1 MVFRAFSLFFIFLTA
16 AFSVIVNH
24 KYSFEP
30 IYGLRLL
37 VRFYI
42 FFLALVN
49 LSLTYTEIKRI
60 NKFIVFIFII
70 QIPVATIK
78 LFIYGPGERAIG
90 TYSLTEG
97 SLSTIIPL
105 IAIGYLIAFYIY
117 YNKNFIYLLLSLGY
131 IYFSI
136 ICKKRA
142 LVFMLP
148 FLISFLSVM
157 FLVEKNYNLNLKK
170 MLKRRI
176 LIIAPLLILIAFYF
190 SIRLVPALNPEGKI
204 GGTFDLKYS
213 AHVFVEYFTREPDD
227 SGYTTSR
234 FSTTKRVF
242 AVLYEKG
249 FARFF
254 FGYGPGAYT
263 KSRFIIKGEER
274 IAYKEL
280 RITYGV
286 TPLSYIAIEY
296 GVLGIFTYFLFIF
309 AIFAKT
315 IKYWKIAE
323 SPYWKAFS
331 FGSVGF
337 SFSMILLWLTYHI
350 PSFTGDPIPCL
361 YFYCMAI
368 VYLKHRQYNEN
379 INS

>member
-1 MVFRAFSLFFIFLTA
+1 MFFFVLTA

-24 KYSFEP
+24 SFSLEP

-37 VRFYI
+37 LRFYI
-42 FFLALVN
+42 FFLAVVN
-49 LSLTYTEIKRI
+49 LSLTDVEINKI
-60 NKFIVFIFII
+60 NKFIIFIFII
-70 QIPVATIK
+70 QIPVATAK

-117 YNKNFIYLLLSLGY
+117 YNKRPIYLLLSIGY

-148 FLISFLSVM
+148 LLISFLSIM
-157 FLVEKNYNLNLKK
+157 FLSEKNYNLKQKK
-170 MLKRRI
+170 IIRNRI
-176 LIIAPLLILIAFYF
+176 FLIAPLLILIVFYF
-190 SIRLVPALNPEGKI
+190 SIRLVPALNPEEKI
-204 GGTFDLKYS
+204 GGTFNLKYS
-213 AHVFVEYFTREPDD
+213 ADVFVEYFTREPDD

-242 AVLYEKG
+242 AVLYKKD
-249 FARFF
+249 FAKLF

-263 KSRFIIKGEER
+263 KSRFVLKEEER

-280 RITYGV
+280 RIIYGV
-286 TPLSYIAIEY
+286 TPFTYIAIEY
-296 GVLGIFTYFLFIF
+296 GVLGIFPYFLFIC
-309 AIFAKT
+309 AIFVKS
-315 IKYWKIAE
+315 IKYWKIAN

-361 YFYCMAI
+361 YFYCMAVVHI
-368 VYLKHRQYNEN
+368 KFKRQQEN
-379 INS
+379 AVKT

>member
-1 MVFRAFSLFFIFLTA
+1 
-16 AFSVIVNH
+16 
-24 KYSFEP
+24 
-30 IYGLRLL
+30 
-37 VRFYI
+37 
-42 FFLALVN
+42 
-49 LSLTYTEIKRI
+49 LSLTDTEIKRI
-60 NKFIVFIFII
+60 NKFIIFIFII
-70 QIPVATIK
+70 QIPVATVK

-117 YNKNFIYLLLSLGY
+117 YNKKFIYLLLSMGY

-148 FLISFLSVM
+148 LLISFLSIM
-157 FLVEKNYNLNLKK
+157 FLKEKDYNLSLKK
-170 MLKRRI
+170 MLKWRI
-176 LIIAPLLILIAFYF
+176 LIIATLLILIVFYF

-234 FSTTKRVF
+234 FSTTRRVF
-242 AVLYEKG
+242 AVLYKKG
-249 FARFF
+249 FARLF
-254 FGYGPGAYT
+254 FGYGPGSYT
-263 KSRFIIKGEER
+263 KSRFMLKEKER
-274 IAYKEL
+274 LAYKEL
-280 RITYGV
+280 RIIYGV
-286 TPLSYIAIEY
+286 TPLTYIAIEY
-296 GVLGIFTYFLFIF
+296 GILGIFPYFLFIF
-309 AIFAKT
+309 SFFIKS
-315 IKYWKIAE
+315 IKYWKIAG

-368 VYLKHRQYNEN
+368 VYLKYRQHQEN
-379 INS
+379 TDS